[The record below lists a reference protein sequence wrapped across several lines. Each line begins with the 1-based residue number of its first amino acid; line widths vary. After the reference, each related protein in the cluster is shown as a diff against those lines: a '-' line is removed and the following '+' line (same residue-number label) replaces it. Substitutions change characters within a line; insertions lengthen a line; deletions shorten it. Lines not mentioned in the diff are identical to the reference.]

1 MTDNNWKYH
10 VFKDYEITFDE
21 KNNNIGTVR
30 LVQWIKGDDEPDESK
45 AKIEIRKII
54 NKNGEET
61 FGKGYTF
68 STPEGPSELVHGLIG
83 VGFGE
88 TKQILKSIKD
98 RDDFGEAV
106 RTIDFDDEGSD
117 DGETFDMRDL
127 LLNMSGDNY
136 TTDDVSDDDE

>member
-1 MTDNNWKYH
+1 MNDNNWKYH
-10 VFKDYEITFDE
+10 VFKDYEIPFDE

-30 LVQWIKGDDEPDESK
+30 LVQWIKGDDEIDESK

-83 VGFGE
+83 AGFGE
-88 TKQILKSIKD
+88 TKQILKGIKD

-136 TTDDVSDDDE
+136 TTDDSDDDE